1 MIRQEDFLI
10 EEKNLKR
17 ILKGFLESHIKT
29 MVEFTNKGY
38 LPDRSI
44 RIISTTINVHSLIK
58 LQ

>member
-10 EEKNLKR
+10 EEKILKR
-17 ILKGFLESHIKT
+17 ILKGFLESQKKT
-29 MVEFTNKGY
+29 TVEFTNQGC

-44 RIISTTINVHSLIK
+44 RMISTSINVHSLIK